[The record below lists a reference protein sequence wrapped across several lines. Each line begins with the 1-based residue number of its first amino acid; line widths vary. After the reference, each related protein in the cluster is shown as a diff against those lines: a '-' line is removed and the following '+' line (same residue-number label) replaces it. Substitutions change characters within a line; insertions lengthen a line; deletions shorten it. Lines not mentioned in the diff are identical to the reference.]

1 MSSLFSFR
9 FSEPGSERKSNL
21 LIYSTSKPTMDMLA
35 RVLKQEVESNL
46 APKKVYLLSPSN
58 CALTQQQ
65 CRGDAAFVSE
75 YDAYVGDIDFTL
87 FCINADYAGTLT
99 YCDGNMLPE
108 QLCRGI
114 LQQGMIALFKKH
126 SGLIVSNHGYHF
138 VKPSGDH
145 CDKFIRASNLLVSS
159 TEVSFLATS
168 ILLYLKRDLKRIYV
182 DTSSISFLVSIALG
196 LTGYFSESQPVIESF
211 ESYAAL
217 NEPYDFVEDEFSLVF
232 ISATTSGSLA
242 KRLLT
247 QTRFGG
253 NQIVTLFHMNLPG
266 DQLGIFDISPADRE
280 GIISKIAS
288 DCPFCKLG
296 SKQIRIA
303 GDQFLPEN
311 PKHDQLV
318 IRKTDFG
325 KERQEFFKLF
335 AANRVLEWNTAT
347 SYKEESR
354 EHFYISVEQAIQLDE
369 EKLKNNILKN
379 IKRYTSRDLATVIT
393 FNDTGSKEFSESIK
407 RHLGEDAESIGWLD
421 SNSFSEQDVRDTAS
435 VLVIAGAI
443 TSGRSLLSISRRL
456 RCIDTSASIV
466 YLVVF
471 SKLPSQSDFLQLKA
485 DLGQGGHEL
494 VVLMRCPVP
503 RIKEHT
509 KTPWDWEREVLQPY
523 SEEDPLGEVGH
534 PLPTILASRYA
545 SITGSNHGSDDLFL
559 PDSEGKALNLRRT
572 FAFWSDLGFSEER
585 LKNTTQAD
593 VYWTIQCVLHDLRTL
608 NESGGL
614 ATTYHTTLINPAN
627 FDRYNDGII
636 QACLLRSALPVE
648 LDYRVDPAF
657 SRRMA
662 DVILSV
668 VNNWNNEQGE
678 ATLEFL
684 MALWSQRLRLAGEHL
699 REVCNLRSE
708 EMNEELRFLFDRL
721 HNLLEARSAEN
732 GRSA

>member
-1 MSSLFSFR
+1 
-9 FSEPGSERKSNL
+9 
-21 LIYSTSKPTMDMLA
+21 
-35 RVLKQEVESNL
+35 
-46 APKKVYLLSPSN
+46 
-58 CALTQQQ
+58 
-65 CRGDAAFVSE
+65 
-75 YDAYVGDIDFTL
+75 
-87 FCINADYAGTLT
+87 
-99 YCDGNMLPE
+99 
-108 QLCRGI
+108 
-114 LQQGMIALFKKH
+114 MIALFKKH

-196 LTGYFSESQPVIESF
+196 LTGFFSGSKPIIESF

-217 NEPYDFVEDEFSLVF
+217 NEPYDFVEDEFSLVL

-242 KRLLT
+242 KRLLS

-253 NQIVTLFHMNLPG
+253 NQIVTLFHMNLPR
-266 DQLGIFDISPADRE
+266 DQVGVFDISPADRE
-280 GIISKIAS
+280 GIISRKAS

-318 IRKTDFG
+318 IKKSDFG
-325 KERQEFFKLF
+325 KERQEFFGLF
-335 AANRVLEWNTAT
+335 AANGVLKWNTVT
-347 SYKEESR
+347 STNEEST
-354 EHFYISVEQAIQLDE
+354 EHFYISVEQAVQLDE
-369 EKLKNNILKN
+369 EELKNNILKN

-393 FNDTGSKEFSESIK
+393 FNDLGSKYFSETIK
-407 RHLGEDAESIGWLD
+407 SHLGEDADSIGWLD
-421 SNSFSEQDVRDTAS
+421 SDSFSEADVRDTAS
-435 VLVIAGAI
+435 VLVVAGAI

-456 RCIDTSASIV
+456 RCINTSASIV
-466 YLVVF
+466 YFVVF
-471 SKLPSQSDFLQLKA
+471 SKLPAHSDFLQLKK

-503 RIKEHT
+503 RIKEHM

-523 SEEDPLGEVGH
+523 SEEDPLGEVEH
-534 PLPTILASRYA
+534 PLPTILANRYA
-545 SITGSNHGSDDLFL
+545 CIISSIHDSDDLFL
-559 PDSEGKALNLRRT
+559 PDAEGNALNLRRT
-572 FAFWSDLGFSEER
+572 FAFWSDLGFSGER
-585 LKNTTQAD
+585 LQNTTQAD

-614 ATTYHTTLINPAN
+614 ATTYHTTLISPAN
-627 FDRYNDGII
+627 FDRYNDGVI

-657 SRRMA
+657 SRRMT

-684 MALWSQRLRLAGEHL
+684 MALWSQRLRLVAEHL
-699 REVCNLRSE
+699 WEVCNLRSE

-721 HNLLEARSAEN
+721 RDLLESKSEEKGTSA
-732 GRSA
+732 